1 MKIENFYLSLSI
13 ESDEIEV
20 FSKEQLVKLFNKSQD
35 KENGSIFDSWMHDL
49 LKRGLLYPFSVKNKM
64 HLTVAELPA
73 LHREYIFQECR
84 KVFDSISW
92 VDTQKELENVEHEKL
107 TNLTDTIDLIQF
119 L

>member
-1 MKIENFYLSLSI
+1 MKIENFYLSI

-20 FSKEQLVKLFNKSQD
+20 FSKAQLVELFDKSQD
-35 KENGSIFDSWMHDL
+35 KENGSTFDSWMYDL
-49 LKRGLLYPFSVKNKM
+49 LKRNLLYPFSVKDKM
-64 HLTVAELPA
+64 HLTVAELPI

-84 KVFDSISW
+84 KVFYGISW
-92 VDTQKELENVEHEKL
+92 VDTEKELENVEHEKL

>member
-1 MKIENFYLSLSI
+1 MKIENFYLSI

-20 FSKEQLVKLFNKSQD
+20 FSKEQLVELFDKSQD
-35 KENGSIFDSWMHDL
+35 KENGSTFDSWMYDL
-49 LKRGLLYPFSVKNKM
+49 LKRSLLYLFSIKDKM
-64 HLTVAELPA
+64 HLTVAELPT

-84 KVFDSISW
+84 KVFDGISW
-92 VDTQKELENVEHEKL
+92 VDTEKELDNVENEKL